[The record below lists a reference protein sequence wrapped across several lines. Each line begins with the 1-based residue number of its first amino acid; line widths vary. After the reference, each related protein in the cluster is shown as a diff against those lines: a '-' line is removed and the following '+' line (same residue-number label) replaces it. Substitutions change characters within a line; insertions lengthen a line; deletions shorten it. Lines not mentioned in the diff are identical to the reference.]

1 MRGLR
6 GWHAVVAASAVVV
19 AVAVLL
25 TGVGWLAS
33 LGSRTVSYSVM
44 APLSRIDL
52 QLTSGQAEIVG
63 SSSPALQVRHTD
75 SYSFGHSA
83 RERRWVAGGVLHIV
97 ARCPRIVLG
106 SCSASYEIAVP
117 QGVAVRVRTGSG
129 SIRMD
134 GFNGDANLGT
144 RSGDVDIAAYCG
156 FHLSAASESGSLHVT
171 AACPSQT
178 LRLQTGSGDAV
189 ALVPP
194 GHYRIAAIS
203 GVRRETV
210 SGVKNDPS
218 AVFTIDVSSAS
229 GSVAVEG
236 GL

>member
-6 GWHAVVAASAVVV
+6 GWRAAVVGSAVLIST
-19 AVAVLL
+19 AILL

-33 LGSRTVSYSVM
+33 MRSRTASYSVTR
-44 APLSRIDL
+44 ALSGVDL
-52 QLTSGQAEIVG
+52 QLFSGDAEIVG

-75 SYSFGHSA
+75 SYSFGHPA
-83 RERRWVAGGVLHIV
+83 RERRWMAGGVLHIV
-97 ARCPRIVLG
+97 SACPRIVLG
-106 SCSASYEIAVP
+106 TCSASYELAVP
-117 QGVAVRVRTGSG
+117 EGVPVRVRTRSG
-129 SIRMD
+129 LIRMD
-134 GFNGDANLGT
+134 GFNGDATLGT

-156 FHLSAASESGSLHVT
+156 FHLSATSESGSLHVT
-171 AACPSQT
+171 AACPTQS
-178 LRLQTGSGDAV
+178 LRLQTRSGDAL

-203 GVRRETV
+203 GARLETV

-218 AVFTIDVSSAS
+218 APFTIIVSSVS
-229 GSVAVEG
+229 GAVGVEG

>member
-19 AVAVLL
+19 ALAVLL
-25 TGVGWLAS
+25 TGVGWLTS
-33 LGSRTVSYSVM
+33 LGSRTVSYSVT
-44 APLSRIDL
+44 ATLSRVDV
-52 QLTSGQAEIVG
+52 QLGSGQAEIVG
-63 SSSPALQVRHTD
+63 STSPALQVRHTD
-75 SYSFGHSA
+75 SDSFGHSA

-97 ARCPRIVLG
+97 SRCPRIVLG

-156 FHLSAASESGSLHVT
+156 FHLAATSESGSLHVT
-171 AACPSQT
+171 AACPTQS
-178 LRLQTGSGDAV
+178 LRLQTGSGDAA

-210 SGVKNDPS
+210 SGVKNDPG

-229 GSVAVEG
+229 GAVAVEG

>member
-1 MRGLR
+1 MRRLR
-6 GWHAVVAASAVVV
+6 GWHAVVAASALVI
-19 AVAVLL
+19 AIAVLL

-33 LGSRTVSYSVM
+33 LHSRTVSYSVP
-44 APLSRIDL
+44 APLRSVDL
-52 QLTSGQAEIVG
+52 QLSSGQAQIVG

-75 SYSFGHSA
+75 SYAFGHSA

-97 ARCPRIVLG
+97 SGCPRIVLG
-106 SCSASYEIAVP
+106 SCSASYELAVP
-117 QGVAVRVRTGSG
+117 EGMTVSVHTAAG

-134 GFNGDANLGT
+134 GFNGDASVGT
-144 RSGDVDIAAYCG
+144 RSGDIDIAAYCG
-156 FHLSAASESGSLHVT
+156 FHLWATSESGDLHVT
-171 AACPSQT
+171 AACPTQR

-210 SGVKNDPS
+210 SGVTDDPS
-218 AVFTIDVSSAS
+218 APFTITVSSAT
-229 GSVAVEG
+229 GAVAVEG

>member
-6 GWHAVVAASAVVV
+6 VWHAVVAASAVVV
-19 AVAVLL
+19 AVAVLF

-44 APLSRIDL
+44 APLTRVEL
-52 QLTSGQAEIVG
+52 QLTSGDAAIVG
-63 SSSPALQVRHTD
+63 SSSPALQVRHSD
-75 SYSFGHSA
+75 SSSFGHSA

-97 ARCPRIVLG
+97 SRCPRIVLG
-106 SCSASYEIAVP
+106 SCSASYEVAVP
-117 QGVAVRVRTGSG
+117 QGVAVKVRTGSG

-134 GFNGDANLGT
+134 GFNGDATLAT

-171 AACPSQT
+171 AACPTQN
-178 LRLQTGSGDAV
+178 LRLQTGSGDVV

-210 SGVKNDPS
+210 TGVKNDPS
-218 AVFTIDVSSAS
+218 AVFTIAVSSAS
-229 GSVAVEG
+229 GAVTVAG